1 MKKRYILLF
10 LSLALLTLT
19 ACNRNNSA
27 NSKPKESAVSTKSE
41 KKADKKKTSTAKSSE
56 ISQASSSQPAQT
68 QEPAQVEQ
76 PAQNTLQIQDP
87 GANTTVPNQAN
98 QAPQVPVVEQPVQ
111 QPAPANEQTPAVNNW
126 MSPEQ
131 RANYIE
137 AGQFDPNFIDHLSQ
151 ADYQLA
157 VDRAQQ
163 RLEETGYGDVSLIWY
178 ELYKMNP
185 ESTTLFDTP
194 PYDSYAE

>member
-19 ACNRNNSA
+19 ACNRDNSA
-27 NSKPKESAVSTKSE
+27 NSTPKESAVSTKSE